1 MKLTKLKTHFYME
14 CNQNINWKILI
25 LPYPKEYFYNAKQRQ
40 IVKKLFWGATF
51 ENNVE

>member
-1 MKLTKLKTHFYME
+1 MKLTKLETHFYME
-14 CNQNINWKILI
+14 CNQNINWKIFT

-40 IVKKLFWGATF
+40 IVKKLFWDTTF

>member
-1 MKLTKLKTHFYME
+1 MKLTKLETHFYME
-14 CNQNINWKILI
+14 CNQNINWKIFT

-40 IVKKLFWGATF
+40 IVKKLFWGTTF

>member
-1 MKLTKLKTHFYME
+1 MKLTKLETHFYME
-14 CNQNINWKILI
+14 CNQNINWKIFT

-40 IVKKLFWGATF
+40 IVKLFWGATF

>member
-1 MKLTKLKTHFYME
+1 ME

-25 LPYPKEYFYNAKQRQ
+25 LPYPKEYFYSTKQRQ
-40 IVKKLFWGATF
+40 VVKKLFWGTTF